1 MNTTL
6 KNSLRYEI
14 ADLSETALNDFMS
27 YWNVEKKLKRHELL
41 YPKGRVEDK
50 IYFIKSGS
58 IKICYEVN
66 EQEMIVG
73 FGYEN
78 SFIFDLPAF
87 FTSQPSHFYM
97 QAIKS
102 CELIGIRKK
111 DFYDMLDS
119 NMAFAKY
126 WRKRT
131 EMMLLE
137 FIEREIDILTNSPEE
152 RFRRLKKRSPAVF
165 QHIPHKYIAY
175 YLRMT
180 PETLSRLK
188 KS

>member
-1 MNTTL
+1 MANLL
-6 KNSLRYEI
+6 KNILRHEI
-14 ADLSETALNDFMS
+14 AELSEIELNDFAS
-27 YWNVEKKLKRHELL
+27 CWNVEKKLKRYELL
-41 YPKGRVEDK
+41 YPIGRVEEK
-50 IYFIKSGS
+50 IYFIKRGS
-58 IKICYEVN
+58 LKICYEVN
-66 EQEMIVG
+66 EQEIIVG

-78 SFIFDLPAF
+78 TFIFDLPAF
-87 FTSQPSHFYM
+87 FTSKPSQFYM

-102 CELIGIRKK
+102 CKLLGIRKA
-111 DFYDMLDS
+111 DFYNMLD
-119 NMAFAKY
+119 NNLVFAKY

-131 EMMLLE
+131 EKMLLE

-152 RFRRLKKRSPAVF
+152 RFQRLKRRSPEVF